1 MRIYSP
7 NKTIIYVSGVVF
19 EPTQFTRSKLNIMT
33 RIVILYGLLISL
45 CVACTSAQINQTLGG
60 ISDTIGSG
68 ELTTSQVAAG
78 LKEALVKGARQGASD
93 ASKVDG
99 YFGNTL
105 IRIPFPPEVKKVED
119 RLRQLGLGAEVD
131 KFVLTLNRGAE
142 QAAKEA
148 APIFVNAITSMTIQ
162 DAWNILKG
170 DNNAATEYL
179 RRTTS
184 EQLLAKFS
192 PVMQNALDQVNAT
205 KYYGDIINTYN
216 KIPMVEDVNPDLNEY
231 ATQKAVD
238 GLFLLIAQEE
248 EKIRE
253 NPAARTTDLL
263 RKVFSQQD

>member
-1 MRIYSP
+1 
-7 NKTIIYVSGVVF
+7 VSGVIF
-19 EPTQFTRSKLNIMT
+19 EQVHILPPKLNIMT
-33 RIVILYGLLISL
+33 RIVILYSLLISL
-45 CVACTSAQINQTLGG
+45 CLACTSAQINQTLGG
-60 ISDTIGSG
+60 INDALGSG

-78 LKEALVKGARQGASD
+78 LKEALVKGARQGADD
-93 ASKVDG
+93 ASQVDG
-99 YFGNTL
+99 YFGNSL
-105 IRIPFPPEVKKVED
+105 IKIPFPPEVKKVAD
-119 RLRQLGLGAEVD
+119 RLRQLGLGGEVD

-170 DNNAATEYL
+170 DDNAATEYL

-184 EQLLAKFS
+184 QDLLAKFS
-192 PVMQNALDQVNAT
+192 PIMQKALDQVNAT
-205 KYYGDIINTYN
+205 KYYGDIISTYN

-253 NPAARTTDLL
+253 NPAERTTDLL
-263 RKVFSQQD
+263 RKVFAQQD